1 MPPIGHKILREHET
15 YQSQGQGHFVG
26 RWGEIPWC
34 GGEDNGPRDARV
46 HVLIPRICKHIA
58 LQGKGDFADVLRLRV
73 FRWRNHLRLS
83 RAFQSNLKAGGS
95 ESQKAM

>member
-15 YQSQGQGHFVG
+15 YQSQGQGHFMG
-26 RWGEIPWC
+26 RWGEMPWC
-34 GGEDNGPRDARV
+34 GGEDSSPRDARV